1 MSNDGDPQVAYS
13 KVEYLLNLDRKRT
26 GREIQEKVLNIQ
38 TYVDL
43 IQKESESQNINNT
56 IIKLKS
62 ITDSLHNYC
71 ILMQTGF

>member
-1 MSNDGDPQVAYS
+1 MSNDGDPRVAYS

-38 TYVDL
+38 TYIDL
-43 IQKESESQNINNT
+43 IQKDSESQNINNN

>member
-1 MSNDGDPQVAYS
+1 
-13 KVEYLLNLDRKRT
+13 
-26 GREIQEKVLNIQ
+26 EKVLNIQ

>member
-1 MSNDGDPQVAYS
+1 MSNDGDPRVAYS

-38 TYVDL
+38 TYIDL
-43 IQKESESQNINNT
+43 IQKDSESQNINNN

-71 ILMQTGF
+71 ILMQSGF